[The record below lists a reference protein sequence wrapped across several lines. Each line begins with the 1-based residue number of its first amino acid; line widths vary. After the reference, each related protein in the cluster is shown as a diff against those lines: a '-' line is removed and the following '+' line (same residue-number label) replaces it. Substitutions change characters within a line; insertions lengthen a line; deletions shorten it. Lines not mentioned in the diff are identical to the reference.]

1 MCSKFVSCVNLWK
14 TRQLSLYGKSVILKT
29 LALPKIMYVCN
40 TMIPNIEFIKAIHTE
55 IRKIFWKGG
64 IPKIKE
70 NVLICDFKDG
80 GIKMPEIS
88 LMIKAQRIS
97 WIKRFI
103 DKENGLWKKYP
114 NLILKKHE
122 F

>member
-1 MCSKFVSCVNLWK
+1 
-14 TRQLSLYGKSVILKT
+14 
-29 LALPKIMYVCN
+29 MYVCN

-55 IRKIFWKGG
+55 IRTVFWKGG

-88 LMIKAQRIS
+88 LMIKACRIS

-103 DKENGLWKKYP
+103 DKENSLWKKIPEFYQIDQIEKQIAIK
-114 NLILKKHE
+114 NGKYAIHLKKWE
-122 F
+122 ILFGALKID